1 MSSSHASSA
10 VSSASPAGEKDNV
23 SSLLEMLGQVRDPR
37 SPRGKRHTLVFVLA
51 VCVVAV
57 LAGAKNYRQMAS
69 QVADLP
75 QSLLGRLGGK
85 WCVFLWRFLWPSEPT
100 IRRVVSGIDAGELDA
115 AIGVWLRERVWRESE
130 TMVAIAIDGKVL
142 RGSWF
147 NDHVPLVLFSAM
159 VHQRGVPVAQIRVPE
174 ETNEITQVRALLDPV
189 TVPAG
194 QRVLVTM
201 DAAHTQRDTA
211 EYIAGERGWDYVMT
225 IKGNQ
230 PALLEAAAH
239 TLRPLLRNSPDD
251 VVTER
256 GHGRVNRWSIWTTEA
271 TGINFPH
278 GRRVACIRRDE
289 FGLDGI
295 AISKEIVYSITS
307 ARAEH
312 ASAAALNIHTRQ
324 HWGIENKVHYVRDVV
339 WNEDGHHAY
348 AGNGPQV
355 MAALRNFAL
364 GLFRLHG
371 INKITE
377 ATETISRDRTRA
389 LSLLTT

>member
-1 MSSSHASSA
+1 LTINQDRRFLS
-10 VSSASPAGEKDNV
+10 G
-23 SSLLEMLGQVRDPR
+23 
-37 SPRGKRHTLVFVLA
+37 PRGKRHKLVFVLA

-57 LAGAKNYRQMAS
+57 LAGAKNYRQIAS
-69 QVADLP
+69 QAADLP
-75 QSLLGRLGGK
+75 QSLLAKLGAK

-115 AIGVWLRERVWRESE
+115 AIGVWLRERVCRESE
-130 TMVAIAIDGKVL
+130 TMMAIAIDGKVL

-159 VHQRGVPVAQIRVPE
+159 VHRRGVPVAQIAVPE
-174 ETNEITQVRALLDPV
+174 GTNEITQVRALLDPV
-189 TVPAG
+189 TVPEG

-211 EYIAGERGWDYVMT
+211 EYIVGERGWDYVMT

-230 PALLEAAAH
+230 PTLWEAAAG
-239 TLRPLLRNSPDD
+239 TLRPLLGNSPDD

-256 GHGRVNRWSIWTTEA
+256 GHGRINRWSIWTAEA
-271 TGINFPH
+271 TGIDFPH
-278 GRRVACIRRDE
+278 GRQLACIRRDE
-289 FGLDGI
+289 FGLDEI
-295 AISKEIVYSITS
+295 AVSKEIVYAITS

-312 ASAAALNIHTRQ
+312 IGAAALNIHTRQ

-339 WNEDGHHAY
+339 WNEDGHQAY
-348 AGNGPQV
+348 VGHGPQV
-355 MAALRNFAL
+355 MATLRNFAL
-364 GLFRLHG
+364 GLFRLNG

-377 ATETISRDRTRA
+377 ATETICRDRTRA
-389 LSLLTT
+389 LPLLAT